1 MRWLPVSGILATV
14 ALAMTALLVP
24 PPPIAGAPATD
35 IVTYYLRHQ
44 SGLEAESVA
53 DGVGMMFL
61 VTFAATFHARVRSV
75 PSLTVL
81 VAAGIV
87 AACALG
93 EVAAFHTL
101 AYRPNPEPALAA
113 LLNDLQSFTFQVTT
127 FPILLFPA
135 AAGASI
141 LDSRGLPR
149 WLGFAAVAAAVLQ
162 AVSWISFFAAPGRL
176 AAGALPDIVA
186 FASLLAWLVAA
197 SLVMLA
203 RPVARDG

>member
-1 MRWLPVSGILATV
+1 
-14 ALAMTALLVP
+14 MTALLVP
-24 PPPIAGAPATD
+24 TPPIAGAPATE

-44 SGLEAESVA
+44 SGLEAESLA

-61 VTFAATFHARVRSV
+61 VTFAATFHARIRSV
-75 PSLTVL
+75 PSLTAL

-101 AYRPNPEPALAA
+101 SYRPNPDPALAA

-127 FPILLFPA
+127 FPILLFLA
-135 AAGASI
+135 AAGAAI
-141 LDSRGLPR
+141 MDSRGLPR
-149 WLGFAAVAAAVLQ
+149 WLGLAAVAAAVLQ
-162 AVSWISFFAAPGRL
+162 AVSWISFFAAPGVL

-186 FASLLAWLVAA
+186 FASLLAWLVAS

-203 RPVARDG
+203 RPAVQGVSLRREGDSVDLNH